1 MTTGDTPAADSA
13 KQPASTLI
21 KRHSLATRAWHWVN
35 ALALLVL
42 LMSGLQIFNAHPAL
56 YWGSGSHFNH
66 PILSIGARMS
76 SNGPMGF
83 TDIAGHRFTTTG
95 VLGWSS
101 VNGQMQARA
110 FPDWI
115 TLPGSQWL
123 SLGRQW
129 HFTAA
134 WIFGVTLVAYLLYSL
149 ISGRRRRTIGPRGRE
164 WGRIPHTVFEHI
176 RFRFPRVRD
185 YNIIQKLTYLIVL
198 FILLPLMVLTGLT
211 LSPTMDAA
219 WPWLTTVF
227 DGHQSARTIHF
238 ICAFSLVGFFI
249 IHILLVLVSGLF
261 NNLRSMITGGY
272 RVGQSTSDAATRQA
286 HHE

>member
-1 MTTGDTPAADSA
+1 MTTSQTHAADDIDRS
-13 KQPASTLI
+13 ASTLI
-21 KRHSLATRAWHWVN
+21 KRHSLATRVWHWIN

-56 YWGSGSHFNH
+56 YWGSGSHFDQ

-76 SNGPMGF
+76 PDGPMGF
-83 TDIAGHRFTTTG
+83 TDIAGHQFTTTG

-101 VNGQMQARA
+101 VDGRMQARA
-110 FPDWI
+110 FPAWA
-115 TLPGSQWL
+115 TLPGPQWL

-134 WIFGVTLVAYLLYSL
+134 WVFGVILLAYLLYSL
-149 ISGRRRRTIGPRGRE
+149 ISGRRRRTLGPRSRD
-164 WGRIPHTVFEHI
+164 WGQIPRTIIEHL
-176 RFRFPRVRD
+176 RLRFPRVRD

-198 FILLPLMVLTGLT
+198 FILLPLMLFTGLT
-211 LSPTMDAA
+211 LSPTVDAA
-219 WPWLTTVF
+219 WPWLTAVF

-238 ICAFSLVGFFI
+238 VCALSLVGFFL

-261 NNLRSMITGGY
+261 NNLRSMLTGGY
-272 RVGQSTSDAATRQA
+272 RVKQSPPETDNTGPS
-286 HHE
+286 

>member
-1 MTTGDTPAADSA
+1 MSTETAPTAEAAAS
-13 KQPASTLI
+13 PASKLI
-21 KRHSLATRAWHWVN
+21 KRHGVATRAWHWIN

-56 YWGSGSHFNH
+56 YWGSGSHFER

-76 SNGPMGF
+76 SNGPVGF
-83 TDIAGHRFTTTG
+83 TNLAGHRFTTTG

-101 VNGQMQARA
+101 VDGQMQARA
-110 FPDWI
+110 FPAWA

-123 SLGRQW
+123 ALGRQW

-134 WIFGVTLVAYLLYSL
+134 WVFGVTLTAYLLYSL
-149 ISGRRRRTIGPRGRE
+149 ISGRRRRTIAPRRDE
-164 WGRIPHTVFEHI
+164 WRRIPHTVLEHLL
-176 RFRFPRVRD
+176 FRFPRVRD
-185 YNIIQKLTYLIVL
+185 YNIIQKLTYLVVL
-198 FILLPLMVLTGLT
+198 FVLLPLMVLTGLT

-219 WPWLTTVF
+219 WPWLTVVF

-249 IHILLVLVSGLF
+249 IHLLLVLISGLF

-272 RVGQSTSDAATRQA
+272 RIRQSTSDTATRQA
-286 HHE
+286 RHE